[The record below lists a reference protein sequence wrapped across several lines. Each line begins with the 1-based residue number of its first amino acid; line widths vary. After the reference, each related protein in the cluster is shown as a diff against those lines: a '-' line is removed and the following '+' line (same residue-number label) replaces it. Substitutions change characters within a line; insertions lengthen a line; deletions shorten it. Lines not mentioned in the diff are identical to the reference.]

1 MATTEEILEELL
13 NVEVELQDVQDQI
26 KILLDRQGKLYER
39 QSELK
44 ALFEDSEASGC
55 PWDDGTAVTENWS
68 ETFEWDS
75 QADDVRFNIYG
86 IPEYRAN
93 QREFGNEEKQEFK
106 GKRESKPLPL
116 QWDLFW
122 FQVSIIA
129 TTCHQIIN
137 AIMSAR
143 DVLVIM
149 AAGGG
154 KSLCYQLPAILRD
167 GVALVV
173 SPLLSLIQDQLLQV
187 MGLPALGVPAFMLT
201 STTSKEDEKFIYKA
215 LEKGEGELKILYVT
229 PEKISKSKRFM
240 SKLEKCHHAGRLS
253 LIAIDEA
260 HCCSQW
266 GHDFRPD
273 YKNLGILKTQF
284 PSVPLVALTATATKK
299 VQADLIE
306 MLHIP
311 KCIKF
316 VSTVNRPNLYYMV
329 RVKSSVGKMVIDEI
343 AEFIVSSYPNK
354 ESGIVYCFSRK
365 ECEQVA
371 KELRERGISA
381 DYYHADMDINAREK
395 VHQRWSNSKL
405 QVIVGTVAFGM
416 GINKPDGSGFQ
427 EADWGRRVGDLYL
440 LEHLHLPI
448 KPSPT
453 TASSFCLDHKSSP
466 FYLWHFRLGHL
477 SSERLKLLVKSGH
490 LGIFL
495 LVIFQNAVV
504 LLSVV
509 RFVIHHSLSKS
520 METYYQESGRAGRDG
535 LPSECLL
542 FFRPGDVP
550 RQSSIVFYENS
561 GLQNLYDIVRYCQT
575 RRECRR
581 SAFFRHF
588 AEPLQD
594 CNGMCDN
601 CSFSAEVKEMD
612 VSGHAKS
619 LLSVVHDVQENDQR
633 LTMLQLV
640 DKMKVKNKGVGPEM
654 KKDELEQLV
663 IQLIL
668 DRVLIRGERIYSLI
682 GFTLGHTNEENAPMP
697 IIDFS
702 YEKQHSTSGKRSFLR
717 KEEFQHTAYSTNAY
731 VTIGPLAKQVLQG
744 KKIVMLEVSSKQKG
758 GVMKGSKRSLASSG
772 LVYKLDE
779 LRKELSSGH
788 GGIFPHSVLSTQQIT
803 LLSTERPKTMEQV
816 EKIIGKLKA
825 QKYGSKILEEIQN
838 YELQHPLPSDLVDE
852 GQDGG
857 NRSKKRSKTKN
868 APVVI
873 ESSEDEA

>member
-93 QREFGNEEKQEFK
+93 QREVSAIPVCLSWIFGNEEKQEFK

-253 LIAIDEA
+253 LIAIDVCGNIFFGLALYDLFKTWLVFDSISPTLFGYERSLRRRTLAEDLKAQQRRRNRRRRRSSSLQQIAATAARTDERKKKKEHSCTLYPFLAAYPGEEEA

-416 GINKPDGSGFQ
+416 GINKPDG
-427 EADWGRRVGDLYL
+427 
-440 LEHLHLPI
+440 
-448 KPSPT
+448 
-453 TASSFCLDHKSSP
+453 
-466 FYLWHFRLGHL
+466 
-477 SSERLKLLVKSGH
+477 
-490 LGIFL
+490 
-495 LVIFQNAVV
+495 
-504 LLSVV
+504 
-509 RFVIHHSLSKS
+509 
-520 METYYQESGRAGRDG
+520 
-535 LPSECLL
+535 
-542 FFRPGDVP
+542 
-550 RQSSIVFYENS
+550 
-561 GLQNLYDIVRYCQT
+561 
-575 RRECRR
+575 
-581 SAFFRHF
+581 
-588 AEPLQD
+588 
-594 CNGMCDN
+594 
-601 CSFSAEVKEMD
+601 
-612 VSGHAKS
+612 
-619 LLSVVHDVQENDQR
+619 
-633 LTMLQLV
+633 
-640 DKMKVKNKGVGPEM
+640 
-654 KKDELEQLV
+654 
-663 IQLIL
+663 
-668 DRVLIRGERIYSLI
+668 
-682 GFTLGHTNEENAPMP
+682 
-697 IIDFS
+697 
-702 YEKQHSTSGKRSFLR
+702 
-717 KEEFQHTAYSTNAY
+717 
-731 VTIGPLAKQVLQG
+731 
-744 KKIVMLEVSSKQKG
+744 
-758 GVMKGSKRSLASSG
+758 
-772 LVYKLDE
+772 
-779 LRKELSSGH
+779 
-788 GGIFPHSVLSTQQIT
+788 
-803 LLSTERPKTMEQV
+803 
-816 EKIIGKLKA
+816 
-825 QKYGSKILEEIQN
+825 
-838 YELQHPLPSDLVDE
+838 
-852 GQDGG
+852 
-857 NRSKKRSKTKN
+857 
-868 APVVI
+868 
-873 ESSEDEA
+873 